1 MLDSG
6 HGCPVNSLTR
16 LKFLGLSADLPQFNL
31 AIETTGEQ
39 EITVYGRAQ
48 ACDTWWHQISVAAS
62 HGGPTDRGCGRVCRH
77 PMAIS
82 DQVHQPSGLG
92 CEGSYLAI
100 CPAGDDALT
109 IWHEV
114 KTVAEG

>member
-48 ACDTWWHQISVAAS
+48 ACDTRWH
-62 HGGPTDRGCGRVCRH
+62 
-77 PMAIS
+77 
-82 DQVHQPSGLG
+82 
-92 CEGSYLAI
+92 
-100 CPAGDDALT
+100 
-109 IWHEV
+109 
-114 KTVAEG
+114 